1 MMKKIITYCLFFS
14 FLAGLQ
20 AQQDVLFTQFAYD
33 KLGYN
38 PAYAGAHDHISL
50 NAIYRNQWLG
60 LDGSPSRFAASIN
73 FPGLDQ
79 NLGLGLHIDK
89 TTISIFDKTT
99 IQGSYSYKIPL
110 NKGNISVGLSTSL
123 RQFMVDWTDNRLRPP
138 NGFSNDNSVEQE
150 IYTKQIF
157 NVGFGAYYNN
167 EDYFVGAAIPRL
179 NKAVIDFDSDLD
191 TLQATEAR
199 LIYFMAGG
207 KFSISEAWELSP
219 QALLTMAEAAPIQ
232 FELSAIG
239 ILRKKYHVGLNYSSG
254 GSVVN
259 PAESIDLILGYQHDN
274 QIFLGMSYDITISEL
289 RQFSSGSL
297 ELILNYRFNRAKNA
311 EVIINPRYY

>member
-1 MMKKIITYCLFFS
+1 MLS
-14 FLAGLQ
+14 VQ

-79 NLGLGLHIDK
+79 NFGLGLHFDK
-89 TTISIFDKTT
+89 SSISIFDKTT
-99 IQGSYSYKIPL
+99 LQGSYSYKLAL
-110 NKGNISVGLSTSL
+110 NKGNLSMGLSTSL
-123 RQFMVDWTDNRLRPP
+123 RQFRVDWTDNRLRPP
-138 NGFSNDNSVEQE
+138 SGFANDASVDQQ

-157 NVGFGAYYNN
+157 NIGFGAYYNN
-167 EDYFVGAAIPRL
+167 EAYFFGAAIPRL
-179 NKAVIDFDSDLD
+179 NKAIIDFDSELD

-199 LIYFMAGG
+199 LIYLMGGG
-207 KFSISEAWELSP
+207 KFSLTQDWELSP
-219 QALLTMAEAAPIQ
+219 QLLLTFAEASPVQ
-232 FELSAIG
+232 FELSTIAI
-239 ILRKKYHVGLNYSSG
+239 LKKKYHVGLNYSSG
-254 GSVVN
+254 GSVIN

-274 QIFLGMSYDITISEL
+274 QIFLGMSYDMTLSEL
-289 RQFSSGSL
+289 RQVSNGSL
-297 ELILNYRFNRAKNA
+297 EFILNYRFNRVKNA
-311 EVIINPRYY
+311 DIIINPRYY

>member
-1 MMKKIITYCLFFS
+1 MH
-14 FLAGLQ
+14 

-33 KLGYN
+33 KLGFN

-73 FPGLDQ
+73 FPGLEQ

-89 TTISIFDKTT
+89 TAISIFDKTT
-99 IQGSYSYKIPL
+99 IKGSYSYKIPL
-110 NKGNISVGLSTSL
+110 SRGNISVGLSTSL

-138 NGFSNDNSVEQE
+138 NGFANDISVDQN

-157 NVGFGAYYNN
+157 NIGFGAYYNN
-167 EDYFVGAAIPRL
+167 EDFFVGGSIPRL
-179 NKAVIDFDSDLD
+179 NKAIIDFDDELD
-191 TLQATEAR
+191 SLQASEAR
-199 LIYFMAGG
+199 LVYFMAGG
-207 KFSISEAWELSP
+207 KLPINSSWELSP
-219 QALLTMAEAAPIQ
+219 QALVTFVEAAPIQ

-239 ILRKKYHVGLNYSSG
+239 ILEKKYHIGLNYSSG
-254 GSVVN
+254 GSVLN
-259 PAESIDLILGYQHDN
+259 PVESLDLILGYQHDK
-274 QIFLGMSYDITISEL
+274 QIFLGAAYDITMTEL
-289 RQFSSGSL
+289 RQFTSGSL

-311 EVIINPRYY
+311 DIIINPRYY